1 MKNTGTSSKAAVRRG
16 ARNVAVKE
24 VASSKRFARKGR
36 IAPPA
41 SRSYAV
47 NMQTELQ
54 NENQNENHWQQVMV
68 RDARQDGRFV
78 FAVRTTG
85 VYCRPSCPSRRPRR
99 DSVEFFPD
107 PREAERAGYRA
118 CLRCKPTEVSAQTQ
132 YVLRARQL
140 LDNAEGAMTLAELSK
155 HLGLSPFHL
164 QRLFK
169 RATGLSPREYQSAR
183 RMQQVKTELRKAGDV
198 TTALYDAGFS
208 SPSRLYEKSDQQLGM
223 TPGAY
228 RRGGAGAAIT
238 FAITPTPLGRM
249 LVAATERGLC
259 SVRFGESATE
269 MERDLREEFHAATL
283 HRDDAAMRRYV
294 EPLLASLGGEKT
306 TIDLPLD
313 VRATA
318 FQQKVW
324 ETLQRIPRGET
335 RSYTEIARE
344 IGDPK
349 AVRAVARACASN
361 PVALAV
367 PCHRVVRSDGDL
379 AGYRWGIERKKKLL
393 EGERANRPSV
403 AEAIDSIR
411 ELRKGNKLGGLKI
424 RDLIH
429 EVHKH

>member
-1 MKNTGTSSKAAVRRG
+1 MTNDLAG
-16 ARNVAVKE
+16 KE
-24 VASSKRFARKGR
+24 TSSKRFARKSR
-36 IAPPA
+36 IASPPV
-41 SRSYAV
+41 RRYAV
-47 NMQTELQ
+47 TMQTELQ
-54 NENQNENHWQQVMV
+54 NKNQNDNHWQQVMA

-99 DSVEFFPD
+99 DSVEFFHG

-118 CLRCKPTEVSAQTQ
+118 CLRCKPTEISSQAQ

-140 LDNAEGAMTLAELSK
+140 LDNAEGVMTLAQLSK
-155 HLGLSPFHL
+155 LVGLSPFHL

-183 RMQQVKTELRKAGDV
+183 RMQHVKTELRKGEDV

-208 SPSRLYEKSDQQLGM
+208 SPSRLYEKSGQQLGM
-223 TPGAY
+223 TPGTY
-228 RRGGAGAAIT
+228 RRGGAGATIT
-238 FAITPTPLGRM
+238 FAMVPTPLGRM

-259 SVRFGESATE
+259 AVRFGDSASE
-269 MERDLREEFHAATL
+269 LERDLRNEFHAAEL
-283 HRDDAAMRRYV
+283 HRDDAALRRYI
-294 EPLLASLGGEKT
+294 EPLLAALNGEKT

-318 FQQKVW
+318 FQQRVW
-324 ETLQRIPRGET
+324 ETLRHIPRGET

-344 IGDPK
+344 IGDPN

-379 AGYRWGIERKKKLL
+379 AGYRWGIERKKRLL
-393 EGERANRPSV
+393 A
-403 AEAIDSIR
+403 AEES
-411 ELRKGNKLGGLKI
+411 GT
-424 RDLIH
+424 
-429 EVHKH
+429 

>member
-1 MKNTGTSSKAAVRRG
+1 MRSTGTSSKATGRRG
-16 ARNVAVKE
+16 ARDAADQE
-24 VASSKRFARKGR
+24 AASSKRFARKGR

-47 NMQTELQ
+47 TMQTELL
-54 NENQNENHWQQVMV
+54 NENQNENHWQQVMS

-85 VYCRPSCPSRRPRR
+85 IYCRPSCPSRRPRR

-118 CLRCKPTEVSAQTQ
+118 CLRCKPTEISAQAQ
-132 YVLRARQL
+132 YVFRARQL
-140 LDNAEGAMTLAELSK
+140 LDNAEGVVTLAQLSK
-155 HLGLSPFHL
+155 RVGLSPFHL

-183 RMQQVKTELRKAGDV
+183 RMQQVKTELRKGEDV
-198 TTALYDAGFS
+198 TTALYGAGFS

-228 RRGGAGAAIT
+228 RRGGAGATIT
-238 FAITPTPLGRM
+238 FAIAPTPLGRM

-259 SVRFGESATE
+259 AVRFGES
-269 MERDLREEFHAATL
+269 
-283 HRDDAAMRRYV
+283 
-294 EPLLASLGGEKT
+294 T

-324 ETLQRIPRGET
+324 ETLQRIPCGET
-335 RSYTEIARE
+335 RSYTEIACA

-367 PCHRVVRSDGDL
+367 PCHRVVRSDGKL
-379 AGYRWGIERKKKLL
+379 AGYRWGLERKKKLL
-393 EGERANRPSV
+393 EGERANS
-403 AEAIDSIR
+403 
-411 ELRKGNKLGGLKI
+411 
-424 RDLIH
+424 
-429 EVHKH
+429 

>member
-1 MKNTGTSSKAAVRRG
+1 MRSTGTSSKATGRRG
-16 ARNVAVKE
+16 ARDAADQE
-24 VASSKRFARKGR
+24 AASSKRFARKGR

-47 NMQTELQ
+47 TMQTELL
-54 NENQNENHWQQVMV
+54 NENQNENHWQQVMS

-85 VYCRPSCPSRRPRR
+85 IYCRPSCPSRRPRR

-118 CLRCKPTEVSAQTQ
+118 CLRCKPTEISAQAQ
-132 YVLRARQL
+132 YVFRARQL
-140 LDNAEGAMTLAELSK
+140 LDNAEGVVTLAQLSK
-155 HLGLSPFHL
+155 RVGLSPFHL

-183 RMQQVKTELRKAGDV
+183 RMQQVRTELRKAGDV

-228 RRGGAGAAIT
+228 LRGGAGATIA
-238 FAITPTPLGRM
+238 FAIAPTSLGRM

-259 SVRFGESATE
+259 VVRFGESATDL
-269 MERDLREEFHAATL
+269 ERDLREEFHAATL
-283 HRDDAAMRRYV
+283 HRDDAAMRRYI
-294 EPLLASLGGEKT
+294 EPLLTSLSGEKT

-335 RSYTEIARE
+335 RSYTEVARE
-344 IGDPK
+344 IGEPK

-361 PVALAV
+361 PVAR
-367 PCHRVVRSDGDL
+367 HRVVRSDGDL
-379 AGYRWGIERKKKLL
+379 AGYRWGVGRKKKLL
-393 EGERANRPSV
+393 EGEQAN
-403 AEAIDSIR
+403 
-411 ELRKGNKLGGLKI
+411 
-424 RDLIH
+424 
-429 EVHKH
+429 

>member
-1 MKNTGTSSKAAVRRG
+1 MKHNLAGKETSSR
-16 ARNVAVKE
+16 
-24 VASSKRFARKGR
+24 RFARKGR
-36 IAPPA
+36 IAPPPGQN
-41 SRSYAV
+41 YART
-47 NMQTELQ
+47 MQTELQ
-54 NENQNENHWQQVMV
+54 SENQNEHHWQQVMA

-118 CLRCKPTEVSAQTQ
+118 CLRCKPTEISAQAQ

-140 LDNAEGAMTLAELSK
+140 LDNAEGVVTLAQLSK
-155 HLGLSPFHL
+155 RVGLSPFHL

-183 RMQQVKTELRKAGDV
+183 RIQHIKTELRKGEDV
-198 TTALYDAGFS
+198 TTALYDAGFG
-208 SPSRLYEKSDQQLGM
+208 SPSRLYEKSGQHLGM

-238 FAITPTPLGRM
+238 FAIVPTTLGRM

-259 SVRFGESATE
+259 AVRFSESATDL
-269 MERDLREEFHAATL
+269 ERGLREEFHAAEL
-283 HRDDAAMRRYV
+283 HRDDAAMRRYI
-294 EPLLASLGGEKT
+294 EPLMASLGGEKT
-306 TIDLPLD
+306 TVYLPLD

-344 IGDPK
+344 IGEPK

-367 PCHRVVRSDGDL
+367 PCHRVVRSDGNL
-379 AGYRWGIERKKKLL
+379 AGYRWGVDRKKKLL
-393 EGERANRPSV
+393 ESEQKNS
-403 AEAIDSIR
+403 
-411 ELRKGNKLGGLKI
+411 
-424 RDLIH
+424 
-429 EVHKH
+429 

>member
-1 MKNTGTSSKAAVRRG
+1 MRKTGTSSATVHSG
-16 ARNVAVKE
+16 AGGVAPKE
-24 VASSKRFARKGR
+24 QARSKRFARKGR

-41 SRSYAV
+41 NRSYAV
-47 NMQTELQ
+47 TMQTEL
-54 NENQNENHWQQVMV
+54 QNENHWQQVMA

-118 CLRCKPTEVSAQTQ
+118 CLRCKPTEISAQAQ
-132 YVLRARQL
+132 YVLRARRM
-140 LDNAEGAMTLAELSK
+140 LDNAEGVMTLAGLSK
-155 HLGLSPFHL
+155 RVGLSPFHL

-183 RMQQVKTELRKAGDV
+183 RMQHVKTELRKGEDV

-223 TPGAY
+223 TPGTY
-228 RRGGAGAAIT
+228 RRGGAGATIM
-238 FAITPTPLGRM
+238 FAIAPTPLGRM

-259 SVRFGESATE
+259 AVRFGESVTE
-269 MERDLREEFHAATL
+269 LERGLRHEFHAATVQ
-283 HRDDAAMRRYV
+283 RDDAAMRRFI
-294 EPLLASLGGEKT
+294 EPLRASLGGEKT

-318 FQQKVW
+318 FQRKVW
-324 ETLQRIPRGET
+324 ETLQRIPRGDT
-335 RSYTEIARE
+335 RSYTEIARA
-344 IGDPK
+344 IGEPK
-349 AVRAVARACASN
+349 AVRAVAHACASN

-367 PCHRVVRSDGDL
+367 PCHRVVRSDGNL
-379 AGYRWGIERKKKLL
+379 AGYRWGLERKKKLL
-393 EGERANRPSV
+393 EGERANS
-403 AEAIDSIR
+403 
-411 ELRKGNKLGGLKI
+411 
-424 RDLIH
+424 
-429 EVHKH
+429 